1 MVQQI
6 QLLGITPEA
15 LADLIDKRLDK
26 RFQEVNSKLQVK
38 KPKKYITRYELADM
52 LSIDL
57 STIHNW
63 RKRNIIE
70 AVQIGGKI
78 YFERDEVEK
87 AIVKLKN

>member
-1 MVQQI
+1 MVKQI

-15 LADLIDKRLDK
+15 LADLIDERLDK
-26 RFQEVNSKLQVK
+26 RFQEVSDKLQIK
-38 KPKKYITRYELADM
+38 RPKKYITRYELADM
-52 LSIDL
+52 LSVDL

-70 AVQIGGKI
+70 AVQIGGKV
-78 YFERDEVEK
+78 YFERAEVEK